1 MLRAFQKLVDR
12 HRNRIYTYSSYF
24 LGDRDEAEDVTQEVL
39 LRLWNH
45 WEHIEAERV
54 GPWLIHVTRNACID
68 VVRKRSTYR
77 ALVSVDPDGE
87 TTARAPS
94 DGPDPTAAAESAEF
108 YRHLERALRE
118 IAEPYRS
125 IVILREIQDLKY
137 EEISEALD
145 MPLNTI
151 KVYLH
156 RGRRKLRDQLKE
168 YAKHGPA

>member
-12 HRNRIYTYSSYF
+12 HRDRVFTFACYC

-39 LRLWNH
+39 VRLWGH
-45 WEHIEAERV
+45 FEHLEAERI

-68 VVRKRSTYR
+68 AIRKRNTYR

-87 TTARAPS
+87 MMARAAS
-94 DGPDPTAAAESAEF
+94 DGPDPVAMVESADF
-108 YRHLERALRE
+108 QQQLERALER

-145 MPLNTI
+145 IPLNTI

-156 RGRRKLRDQLKE
+156 RGRRKLREHLKD
-168 YAKHGPA
+168 YVKHGTA

>member
-1 MLRAFQKLVDR
+1 MPKAFQKLVDR
-12 HRNRIYTYSSYF
+12 NRNRIFTFACYC
-24 LGDRDEAEDVTQEVL
+24 LGDRDDAEDVTQEVL

-45 WEHIEAERV
+45 WEHIEDERV

-68 VVRKRSTYR
+68 VICKRGTYR
-77 ALVSVDPDGE
+77 AMVKEDPEGDLVE
-87 TTARAPS
+87 RTAS
-94 DGPDPTAAAESAEF
+94 GGPDPTSAVETAEF
-108 YRHLERALRE
+108 RRHLERALRT

-125 IVILREIQDLKY
+125 IIILREIQDLRY

-156 RGRRKLRDQLKE
+156 RGRRKLREQLKG
-168 YAKHGPA
+168 YVKHGAA

>member
-1 MLRAFQKLVDR
+1 MLSAFQKLAD
-12 HRNRIYTYSSYF
+12 RNRDRIFTFACYC

-39 LRLWNH
+39 LRLWNN
-45 WEHIEAERV
+45 WQRIEVERV

-68 VVRKRSTYR
+68 VLRKRRTYR
-77 ALVSVDPDGE
+77 ALVTADSEGEAMSRAVSYELDPGE
-87 TTARAPS
+87 VAEAS
-94 DGPDPTAAAESAEF
+94 DF
-108 YRHLERALRE
+108 QKHLERALEE

-145 MPLNTI
+145 MPLNTV

-156 RGRRKLRDQLKE
+156 RGRRKLREQLKD
-168 YAKHGPA
+168 YVKHGMA